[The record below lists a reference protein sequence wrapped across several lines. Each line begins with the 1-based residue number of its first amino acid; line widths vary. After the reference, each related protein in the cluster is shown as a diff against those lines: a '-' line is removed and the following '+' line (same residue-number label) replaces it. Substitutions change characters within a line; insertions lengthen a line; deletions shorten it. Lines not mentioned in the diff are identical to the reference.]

1 MMTTGYSMKLLMQKN
16 VSAISVVV
24 PKEMKKLI
32 AENARKNS
40 MIESQYI
47 KFAILE
53 RLEKDQL
60 GETIGDTIPE
70 EIPQIKCNENE

>member
-1 MMTTGYSMKLLMQKN
+1 MMTTVYSMKLLMQKN

-32 AENARKNS
+32 AEYARKNC

-47 KFAILE
+47 KLAIVE
-53 RLEKDQL
+53 RFEKEQVAAVI
-60 GETIGDTIPE
+60 GETIQEDIP
-70 EIPQIKCNENE
+70 KLVG